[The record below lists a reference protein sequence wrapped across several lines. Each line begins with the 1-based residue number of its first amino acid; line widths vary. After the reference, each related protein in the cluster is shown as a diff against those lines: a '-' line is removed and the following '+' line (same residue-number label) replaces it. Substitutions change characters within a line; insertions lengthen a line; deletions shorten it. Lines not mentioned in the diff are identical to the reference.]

1 MESAAET
8 VWVRIIFAS
17 TLVAHTTEKSIL
29 IKMPAS
35 SRYAGFEF
43 WTARK
48 FVHPGRYAL
57 QHCLSIPAS
66 FKITLR
72 GEGRNVII
80 SADRLADEL
89 AFYNEEEEWDE
100 GYVPPDEVLER
111 LPKWTV
117 KHTPRILKPE
127 TEVKP
132 DASLIR

>member
-17 TLVAHTTEKSIL
+17 TLVAHTTEKGIL

-48 FVHPGRYAL
+48 FVRPGRYAL

-100 GYVPPDEVLER
+100 GYVPPY
-111 LPKWTV
+111 
-117 KHTPRILKPE
+117 
-127 TEVKP
+127 
-132 DASLIR
+132 